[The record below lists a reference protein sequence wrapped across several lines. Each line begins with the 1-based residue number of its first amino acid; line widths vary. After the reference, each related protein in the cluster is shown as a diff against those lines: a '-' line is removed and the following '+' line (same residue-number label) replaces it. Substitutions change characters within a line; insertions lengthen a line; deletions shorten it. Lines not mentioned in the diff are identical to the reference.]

1 MTAASPALTETA
13 FFARLQSVNIP
24 DRFAV
29 AISGGRDS
37 IALARLA
44 AAYAKQTGA
53 TVLALTVDHGLRAE
67 AADEAAQ
74 AKQWCEDAGLAHLT
88 LRWEGD
94 KPSSGVQAA
103 ARAARYNLLIEAA
116 QAHGCDAL
124 LTAHSEDDQ
133 AETLFMRLARG
144 AGLKGLSAMRE
155 ENCVAAGPGEPL
167 RLLRP
172 MLSFSR
178 ESVTAYLDKIGQ
190 DYLDD
195 PSNLDDR
202 FERVRVRAL
211 LAALAE
217 QELLTAPSLAASA
230 KKLRTAEDAARAQED
245 ALFDRFG
252 GCFYGWG
259 GVSLDRWEEDR
270 PGAEGL
276 ARRLIH
282 AVGGGVYPPEGA
294 LEAAAQAAGDGAAAP
309 RKATLGGALVMRWR
323 GRLWFLRE
331 PAALTGRA
339 GVAPLAP
346 LSLDGPLLWDRRFVI
361 APCEAASGLQI
372 APLGHDAP
380 AFLGPRAGLFRGPP
394 EALAALPGLVQDG
407 VLIGAPALPF
417 MDNEILTCRSLT
429 RERFLGRIVRF
440 S

>member
-1 MTAASPALTETA
+1 MAAASPALTETA
-13 FFARLQSVNIP
+13 FFARLQSLNIP
-24 DRFAV
+24 DKFAV
-29 AISGGRDS
+29 AVSGGRDS
-37 IALARLA
+37 MALARLA
-44 AAYAKQTGA
+44 AAYAKKTGA
-53 TVLALTVDHGLRAE
+53 RVLALTVDHGLRAE
-67 AADEAAQ
+67 AAEEAAK
-74 AKQWCEDAGLAHLT
+74 AKRWCEEAGLAHLT

-103 ARAARYNLLIEAA
+103 ARAARYKLLIEAA
-116 QAHGCDAL
+116 QAQGCAAL
-124 LTAHSEDDQ
+124 LTAHSEGDQ

-144 AGLKGLSAMRE
+144 AGLKGLAAMRAE
-155 ENCVAAGPGEPL
+155 SFVAAGPGAPL

-172 MLSFSR
+172 LLPFSR
-178 ESVTAYLDKIGQ
+178 ESVTAYLGGIGQ

-217 QELLTAPSLAASA
+217 QGLMTAPSLAASA
-230 KKLRTAEDAARAQED
+230 KKLDSAEDAARAQEE
-245 ALFDRFG
+245 ALFDHLG

-259 GVSLDRWEEDR
+259 GVSLDRWEDA

-276 ARRLIH
+276 ARRMIH
-282 AVGGGVYPPEGA
+282 AVGGGVYPPAEA
-294 LEAAAQAAGDGAAAP
+294 LETVAQAAEGAQ
-309 RKATLGGALVMRWR
+309 KATLGGALMMRWR
-323 GRLWFLRE
+323 DRLWFLRE

-339 GVAPLAP
+339 GVEPLAP
-346 LSLDGPLLWDRRFVI
+346 QSLDRRLLWDRRFVI
-361 APCEAASGLQI
+361 APLGAVQGLEIAPQI
-372 APLGHDAP
+372 APMGGEAK
-380 AFLGPRAGLFRGPP
+380 AFLGPREGLFRGPP
-394 EALAALPGLVQDG
+394 EALAALPGLMQNG

-417 MDNEILTCRSLT
+417 MDKGILTCRSLT